1 MKVEILE
8 IFFVAMFFISFYGL
22 ITSKNVIKSIIYI
35 GLMEIAVIM
44 FFLSLGYKSGI
55 MPPIGPPAGR
65 NPENV
70 ADPLPQALMIT
81 AIVIGVAA
89 TAVNLTMLIS
99 LCRQS
104 KTTDWDTVRKKN
116 ME

>member
-1 MKVEILE
+1 MNILE
-8 IFFVAMFFISFYGL
+8 ICVVIMFFVSFYGL
-22 ITSKNVIKSIIYI
+22 ITGKNAIKSIIYI
-35 GLMEIAVIM
+35 GLMEMAVIM
-44 FFLSLGYKSGI
+44 FFLSLGYESGI
-55 MPPIGPPAGR
+55 MPPIGVDLK
-65 NPENV
+65 NV

-81 AIVIGVAA
+81 AIVIGLAV

-104 KTTDWDTVRKKN
+104 HTSDWDVVRKKN